1 MWKYPVLAL
10 GGALVTSGAT
20 WSALVL
26 FFPSTDIEK
35 GLLCILVAAVGG
47 AIAGPIGLARRRRR
61 P

>member
-1 MWKYPVLAL
+1 MWKYPALAL
-10 GGALVTSGAT
+10 AGALVTSGAT
-20 WSALVL
+20 WGALML

-35 GLLCILVAAVGG
+35 GLLCIMIAAGAG